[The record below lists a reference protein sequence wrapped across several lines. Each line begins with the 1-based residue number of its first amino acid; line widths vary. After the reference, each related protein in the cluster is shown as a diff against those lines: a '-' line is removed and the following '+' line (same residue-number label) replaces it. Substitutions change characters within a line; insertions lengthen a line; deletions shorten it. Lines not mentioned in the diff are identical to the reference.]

1 LQSLQKQL
9 IANEKYWDSQLEEL
23 EKRDDLTAEFKGYL
37 AAGYLEQKAKWC
49 APYRRALAELKK
61 MKT

>member
-1 LQSLQKQL
+1 MGNASFP
-9 IANEKYWDSQLEEL
+9 ISTSAGTFPLEEL